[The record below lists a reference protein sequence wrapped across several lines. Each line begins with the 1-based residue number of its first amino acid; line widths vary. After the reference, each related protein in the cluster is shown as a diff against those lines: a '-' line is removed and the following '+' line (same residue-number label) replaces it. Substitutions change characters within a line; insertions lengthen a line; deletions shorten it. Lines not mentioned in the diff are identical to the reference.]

1 MSGKEEY
8 TRRFQYILELTAQLS
23 REVRDLDA
31 LYDKILDF
39 LGRTIDLVSASVQ
52 LLVEDRLKIVAFRGF
67 LEDEVVKKLSFP
79 LENPFPNARVV
90 LERRSI
96 ALADIREAF
105 PHFSEEPEKYQSGHI
120 RSWLGVPMML
130 GDRVVGV
137 ITVDRA
143 EVRPFSEEEVQL
155 VTTFAAHVAAA
166 INNAQLY
173 RDLARLAETREFLLR
188 ELHHRVKNNMQL
200 VSSILSLQGRTVEDE
215 RAREVLREVQLR
227 VRSLGLVHE
236 ALHEAAEV
244 GTIDLAAYLRSV
256 VNSVLA
262 EYTLEAPLSPEFDL
276 ETVKVGVD
284 VSVPLGLIAGEMVLN
299 AVKHAYPNDGSGPL
313 RVRLTVEDCLATLI
327 VSDEGEGLPETV
339 SLEKPISFGLNLIT
353 ALSGQLR
360 GALSVDRSGGTSWK
374 LSFCL
379 NPREEC

>member
-1 MSGKEEY
+1 MSGREEY

-23 REVRDLDA
+23 QEVRDLDA
-31 LYDKILDF
+31 LYEKILDF

-52 LLVEDRLKIVAFRGF
+52 LLVEDHLKIVAFRGF
-67 LEDEVVKKLSFP
+67 LEDEVVKELSFP

-143 EVRPFSEEEVQL
+143 EVRPFTDEEVQL

-200 VSSILSLQGRTVEDE
+200 VSSILSLQGRSLKDH

-236 ALHEAAEV
+236 ALHEAVEV
-244 GTIDLAAYLRSV
+244 GTIDLASYLRSV
-256 VNSVLA
+256 VNSVLS
-262 EYTLEAPLSPEFDL
+262 EYSVEAPLLPEFDV

-284 VSVPLGLIAGEMVLN
+284 VSVPLGLIVGEMVLN
-299 AVKHAYPNDGSGPL
+299 AVKHAYPNNGGGPL
-313 RVRLTVEDCLATLI
+313 RVGLTVEDCRATLT
-327 VSDEGEGLPETV
+327 VADEGTGLPEKV
-339 SLEKPISFGLNLIT
+339 SPEEPMSFGLSLLN
-353 ALSGQLR
+353 ALSQQLQ
-360 GALSVDRSGGTSWK
+360 GELSVERSGGTAWSLDFSLK
-374 LSFCL
+374 
-379 NPREEC
+379 PPEEC

>member
-90 LERRSI
+90 LERQSI

-236 ALHEAAEV
+236 ALHEAVEV

-256 VNSVLA
+256 V
-262 EYTLEAPLSPEFDL
+262 
-276 ETVKVGVD
+276 
-284 VSVPLGLIAGEMVLN
+284 
-299 AVKHAYPNDGSGPL
+299 
-313 RVRLTVEDCLATLI
+313 
-327 VSDEGEGLPETV
+327 
-339 SLEKPISFGLNLIT
+339 
-353 ALSGQLR
+353 
-360 GALSVDRSGGTSWK
+360 
-374 LSFCL
+374 
-379 NPREEC
+379 

>member
-1 MSGKEEY
+1 MSGREEY

-23 REVRDLDA
+23 QEVRDLDA
-31 LYDKILDF
+31 LYEKILDF

-52 LLVEDRLKIVAFRGF
+52 LLVEDHLKIVAFRGF
-67 LEDEVVKKLSFP
+67 LEDEVVKELSFP

-143 EVRPFSEEEVQL
+143 EVRPFTDEEGQL

-200 VSSILSLQGRTVEDE
+200 VSSILSLQGRSLKDH

-236 ALHEAAEV
+236 ALHEAVEV
-244 GTIDLAAYLRSV
+244 GTIDLASYLRSV
-256 VNSVLA
+256 VNSVLS
-262 EYTLEAPLSPEFDL
+262 EYSVEAPLLPEFDV

-284 VSVPLGLIAGEMVLN
+284 VSVPLGLIVGEMVLN
-299 AVKHAYPNDGSGPL
+299 AVKHAYPNNGGGPL
-313 RVRLTVEDCLATLI
+313 RVGLTVEDCRATLT
-327 VSDEGEGLPETV
+327 VADEGTGLPEKV
-339 SLEKPISFGLNLIT
+339 SPEEPMSFGLSLLN
-353 ALSGQLR
+353 ALSQQLQ
-360 GALSVDRSGGTSWK
+360 GELSVERSGGTAWSLDFSLK
-374 LSFCL
+374 
-379 NPREEC
+379 PPEEC